1 MRLFVGLGNP
11 GQKYQLNRH
20 NIGFM
25 ALDVI
30 VERHKFSGWEKNFKG
45 FVSSGTMGGEKLVL
59 LKPQTFM
66 NLSGQSVQAAAAFY
80 KILPDDIVVFHD
92 ELDLAG
98 GKIRIKKGGG
108 AAGHN
113 GLRSIDESLG
123 QMYWRVRLGIGH
135 PGMKEMVSGHVLG
148 DFVAEDDK
156 WLVPLLGG
164 IGEHAERLAKGD
176 TAGFMSKVAQ
186 TVEPPKPREPKEPKE
201 PKEQKEPKTEKK
213 EIKDGL

>member
-11 GQKYQLNRH
+11 GKQYQDNRH

-25 ALDVI
+25 ALDSI
-30 VERHKFSGWEKNFKG
+30 VERHKFSGWEKDFKG
-45 FVSSGTMGGEKLVL
+45 LVSKGKLGTENVVL

-66 NLSGQSVQAAAAFY
+66 NLSGQSVQAVAAFY
-80 KILPDDIVVFHD
+80 KIVPDDIIVFHD
-92 ELDLAG
+92 ELDLQA

-135 PGMKEMVSGHVLG
+135 PGMKEMVSGYVLG
-148 DFVAEDDK
+148 DFTDADAK
-156 WLVPLLGG
+156 WLGLLMDG
-164 IGEHAERLAKGD
+164 ISENAERLAKGD

-186 TVEPPKPREPKEPKE
+186 TVDPPKPKEPKE
-201 PKEQKEPKTEKK
+201 KKEEKK
-213 EIKDGL
+213 EVKDGI

>member
-11 GQKYQLNRH
+11 GKQYQLNRH

-30 VERHKFSGWEKNFKG
+30 VERHKFSDWEKKFQG
-45 FVSSGTMGGEKLVL
+45 LVSSGTLGGEKVLL

-66 NLSGQSVQAAAAFY
+66 NVSGQSVQAAAAFY

-92 ELDLAG
+92 ELDLAP
-98 GKIRIKKGGG
+98 GKLRVKKGGG

-113 GLRSIDESLG
+113 GLRSIDEHLG

-135 PGMKEMVSGHVLG
+135 PGMKEMVSGYVLG
-148 DFVAEDDK
+148 NFGNDDEK
-156 WLVPLLGG
+156 WLVPLLSG
-164 IGEHAERLAKGD
+164 IGENAERLANGD

-186 TVEPPKPREPKEPKE
+186 EVEPPKPKEPKIK
-201 PKEQKEPKTEKK
+201 KEQEEMKK
-213 EIKDGL
+213 EVKDGI

>member
-11 GQKYQLNRH
+11 GKQYQFNRH

-30 VERHKFSGWEKNFKG
+30 VERHKFSDWEKKFQG
-45 FVSSGTMGGEKLVL
+45 LVSSGLLGGEKVLL

-66 NLSGQSVQAAAAFY
+66 NVSGPSVQAAAAFY

-92 ELDLAG
+92 ELDLAP
-98 GKIRIKKGGG
+98 GKLRVKKGGG

-113 GLRSIDESLG
+113 GLRSIDEHLG

-135 PGMKEMVSGHVLG
+135 PGMREMVSGYVLG
-148 DFVAEDDK
+148 NFGSVDEK
-156 WLVPLLGG
+156 WLAPLLSG
-164 IGEHAERLAKGD
+164 IGENAERLAKGD

-186 TVEPPKPREPKEPKE
+186 EVEPPKPKEPKE
-201 PKEQKEPKTEKK
+201 PKVKK
-213 EIKDGL
+213 EQEETKKEVKDGI

>member
-11 GQKYQLNRH
+11 GKQYQLNRH

-30 VERHKFSGWEKNFKG
+30 VERHKFSDWEKKFQG
-45 FVSSGTMGGEKLVL
+45 LVSSGTLGGEKVLL

-66 NLSGQSVQAAAAFY
+66 NVSGQSVQAAAAFY
-80 KILPDDIVVFHD
+80 KILPDEIVVFHD
-92 ELDLAG
+92 ELDLAP
-98 GKIRIKKGGG
+98 GKLRVKKGGG

-113 GLRSIDESLG
+113 GLRSIDEHLG

-135 PGMKEMVSGHVLG
+135 PGMREMVSGYVLG
-148 DFVAEDDK
+148 NFGDMDEK
-156 WLVPLLGG
+156 WLVPLLSG

-186 TVEPPKPREPKEPKE
+186 EVEPPKPKEPKVK
-201 PKEQKEPKTEKK
+201 KEQEEIKK
-213 EIKDGL
+213 EVKDGI

>member
-11 GQKYQLNRH
+11 GKQYQLNRH

-25 ALDVI
+25 ALDTI
-30 VERHKFSGWEKNFKG
+30 VERHKFSGWEKKFQG
-45 FVSSGTMGGEKLVL
+45 LVSMGELGRERILL

-92 ELDLAG
+92 ELDLAP
-98 GKIRIKKGGG
+98 GKIRVKKGGG

-113 GLRSIDESLG
+113 GLRSIDEHLG

-135 PGMKEMVSGHVLG
+135 PGMKEMVSGYVLG
-148 DFVAEDDK
+148 NFNAEDEK

-164 IGEHAERLAKGD
+164 IGEYAEKLARGD
-176 TAGFMSKVAQ
+176 AAAFMSKVAQ
-186 TVEPPKPREPKEPKE
+186 EVEPPKPKEPKAD
-201 PKEQKEPKTEKK
+201 KAATAEKK
-213 EIKDGL
+213 EAKDGI

>member
-11 GQKYQLNRH
+11 GKQYQLNRH

-30 VERHKFSGWEKNFKG
+30 VERHKFSGWEKKFQG
-45 FVSSGTMGGEKLVL
+45 LVSSGSLGGEKVLL

-66 NLSGQSVQAAAAFY
+66 NVSGQSVQAAAAFY

-92 ELDLAG
+92 ELDLAP
-98 GKIRIKKGGG
+98 GKLRVKKGGG

-113 GLRSIDESLG
+113 GLRSIDEHLG

-135 PGMKEMVSGHVLG
+135 PGMREMVSGYVLG
-148 DFVAEDDK
+148 NFGDFDEK
-156 WLVPLLGG
+156 WLVPLMSG
-164 IGEHAERLAKGD
+164 IAENAERLAKGD

-186 TVEPPKPREPKEPKE
+186 EVEPPKPKEPKVK
-201 PKEQKEPKTEKK
+201 KEQEITKEV
-213 EIKDGL
+213 KDGI

>member
-11 GQKYQLNRH
+11 GKQYQHNRH

-25 ALDVI
+25 ALDII
-30 VERHKFSGWEKNFKG
+30 VERHKFSGWEKDFKG
-45 FVSSGTMGGEKLVL
+45 LVCKGKLGDENVVL

-80 KILPDDIVVFHD
+80 KILPDDIIVFHD
-92 ELDLAG
+92 ELDLQA

-113 GLRSIDESLG
+113 GLRSIDEHLG

-135 PGMKEMVSGHVLG
+135 PGVKEMVHGYVLG
-148 DFVAEDDK
+148 NFTDADEK
-156 WLVPLLGG
+156 WLGLLMDG
-164 IGEHAERLAKGD
+164 IAEHAERLAKGD

-186 TVEPPKPREPKEPKE
+186 TVDPPKPKEPKE
-201 PKEQKEPKTEKK
+201 KKDEKK
-213 EIKDGL
+213 EAKDGI

>member
-11 GQKYQLNRH
+11 GKQYQFNRH

-30 VERHKFSGWEKNFKG
+30 VERHKFSGWEKKFNG
-45 FVSSGTMGGEKLVL
+45 LVSMGKLGREKVLL

-92 ELDLAG
+92 ELDLQP
-98 GKIRIKKGGG
+98 GKIRVKKGGG

-113 GLRSIDESLG
+113 GLRSIDEHLG

-135 PGMKEMVSGHVLG
+135 PGRREMVSGYVLG
-148 DFVAEDDK
+148 NFGSADEE
-156 WLVPLLGG
+156 WLTKLLAA

-176 TAGFMSKVAQ
+176 EASFMSKVAQ
-186 TVEPPKPREPKEPKE
+186 DVDPPKPKAPKIKE
-201 PKEQKEPKTEKK
+201 EQKEKTKEQKEV
-213 EIKDGL
+213 KDGI

>member
-30 VERHKFSGWEKNFKG
+30 VERHKFSGWDKDFKG
-45 FVSSGTMGGEKLVL
+45 LVAKGKLGTENIVL

-66 NLSGQSVQAAAAFY
+66 NVSGQSVQAAAAFY

-92 ELDLAG
+92 ELDLEG

-113 GLRSIDESLG
+113 GLRSIDEQLG

-148 DFVAEDDK
+148 DFNDADEK

-164 IGEHAERLAKGD
+164 ISEHAERLAKGD

-186 TVEPPKPREPKEPKE
+186 TVDPPKPKEPKE
-201 PKEQKEPKTEKK
+201 KKEPKDTK
-213 EIKDGL
+213 EAKDGI

>member
-11 GQKYQLNRH
+11 GKQYQLNRH

-30 VERHKFSGWEKNFKG
+30 VERHKFSDWEKKFQG
-45 FVSSGTMGGEKLVL
+45 LVSTGNLGGEKVLL

-66 NLSGQSVQAAAAFY
+66 NVSGQSVQAAAAFY

-92 ELDLAG
+92 ELDLAP
-98 GKIRIKKGGG
+98 GKLRVKKGGG

-113 GLRSIDESLG
+113 GLRSIDEHLG

-135 PGMKEMVSGHVLG
+135 PGMKEMVSGYVLG
-148 DFVAEDDK
+148 NFGSVDEK
-156 WLVPLLGG
+156 WLVPLLSG
-164 IGEHAERLAKGD
+164 IGENAERLAKGD

-186 TVEPPKPREPKEPKE
+186 EVEPPKPKEPKE
-201 PKEQKEPKTEKK
+201 PKIKK
-213 EIKDGL
+213 EQEEKTKEVKDGI

>member
-11 GQKYQLNRH
+11 GKQYQLNRH

-25 ALDVI
+25 ALDII
-30 VERHKFSGWEKNFKG
+30 VERHKFSAWEKDFKG
-45 FVSSGTMGGEKLVL
+45 LVCKGKLGGENIVL

-92 ELDLAG
+92 ELDLQG

-113 GLRSIDESLG
+113 GLRSIDEQLG
-123 QMYWRVRLGIGH
+123 SMYWRVRLGIGH

-148 DFVAEDDK
+148 NFAEEDEK
-156 WLVPLLGG
+156 WLVPLLSG
-164 IGEHAERLAKGD
+164 IGEYADRLAKGD

-186 TVEPPKPREPKEPKE
+186 TVDPPKPKEPKE
-201 PKEQKEPKTEKK
+201 PKNKETANER
-213 EIKDGL
+213 E

>member
-11 GQKYQLNRH
+11 GRKYEHNRH

-25 ALDVI
+25 ALDGI
-30 VERHKFSGWEKNFKG
+30 VGRHKFSGWEKKFQG
-45 FVSSGTMGGEKLVL
+45 LESRGELGGEKIVL

-98 GKIRIKKGGG
+98 GKIRVKKGGG

-113 GLRSIDESLG
+113 GLRSIDEHLG

-135 PGMKEMVSGHVLG
+135 PGVKEMVSPHVLG
-148 DFVAEDDK
+148 DFSREEEEGWLAKLVDGIAEYADK
-156 WLVPLLGG
+156 M
-164 IGEHAERLAKGD
+164 AKGD
-176 TAGFMSKVAQ
+176 SAAFMSKVAM
-186 TVEPPKPREPKEPKE
+186 TVEPPK
-201 PKEQKEPKTEKK
+201 PKEQKEPKESKEKK
-213 EIKDGL
+213 EVKDGI

>member
-11 GQKYQLNRH
+11 GKQYQLNRH

-30 VERHKFSGWEKNFKG
+30 VERHKFSGWEKKFQG
-45 FVSSGTMGGEKLVL
+45 LVSSGSLGGEKVLL

-66 NLSGQSVQAAAAFY
+66 NVSGQSVQAAAAFY

-92 ELDLAG
+92 ELDLAP
-98 GKIRIKKGGG
+98 GKLRVKKGGG

-113 GLRSIDESLG
+113 GLRSIDEHLG

-135 PGMKEMVSGHVLG
+135 PGMREMVSGYVLG
-148 DFVAEDDK
+148 NFGDFDEK
-156 WLVPLLGG
+156 WLVPLMSG
-164 IGEHAERLAKGD
+164 IAENAERLAKGD

-186 TVEPPKPREPKEPKE
+186 EVEPPKPKEPKVK
-201 PKEQKEPKTEKK
+201 KEQEIKK
-213 EIKDGL
+213 EVKDGI